1 MSSTNWVTEHVG
13 PGENASRETQ
23 QQEGLGEEGGYEET
37 EACSSPSLE
46 ETEAC
51 SLPSLSLSYEETE
64 ACSLPSLSLS
74 VTTIAAAGELGV
86 DGGRIDVPLAP
97 TGMKPSIYF
106 TSKRTESIE
115 AVERSF
121 CLDAN

>member
-1 MSSTNWVTEHVG
+1 MLSTDWVTEHVG
-13 PGENASRETQ
+13 PGENASRETH

-37 EACSSPSLE
+37 EACSSPSL
-46 ETEAC
+46 
-51 SLPSLSLSYEETE
+51 SLSYEETE
-64 ACSLPSLSLS
+64 VCSLPSLSLS
-74 VTTIAAAGELGV
+74 VTSVAAAGELGV

-106 TSKRTESIE
+106 TSERTESIE

-121 CLDAN
+121 CFLDAN

>member
-1 MSSTNWVTEHVG
+1 MSSTDWVTKHVG

-37 EACSSPSLE
+37 EACSSPSL
-46 ETEAC
+46 
-51 SLPSLSLSYEETE
+51 
-64 ACSLPSLSLS
+64 SLS
-74 VTTIAAAGELGV
+74 VTTVAAAGELGL
-86 DGGRIDVPLAP
+86 DGGRIAVPLAP

-106 TSKRTESIE
+106 TSERTKSIE

-121 CLDAN
+121 CFLDAN